1 MGPAMTPPA
10 PKYRSIQSTL
20 TTRIQRG
27 EYPSGLPGERALAQ
41 EFGVARVTIRSAL
54 AALDDAGLVQRQARR
69 GTLAT
74 AGPDA
79 TAHRRLLREHV
90 DKFLD
95 RGRHDRRKVLQMARM
110 AAPAAVA
117 RALGLAPGAS
127 VLRIVRVRAD
137 DKAPLTY
144 TESFVPLAFSHTL
157 TRAALERKA
166 LVQMLEEAG
175 VRISSAEQD
184 FTCIAATAQVA
195 SALQIAPDAPV
206 WKFHRVLFDPEGR
219 PIQLLLGWYRA
230 DRFEIRM
237 RLSREEDATKVWLDY
252 R

>member
-1 MGPAMTPPA
+1 MSSSSL
-10 PKYRSIQSTL
+10 KYRRIQSTL
-20 TTRIQRG
+20 TQRIQQG
-27 EYPSGLPGERALAQ
+27 DYPHGLPGERALAE

-54 AALDDAGLVQRQARR
+54 RALDDAGLVQRQARR
-69 GTLAT
+69 GTQAT
-74 AGPDA
+74 TGPDA

-95 RGRHDRRKVLQMARM
+95 RGRHDRRKVLHLGRVPAS
-110 AAPAAVA
+110 AAVA
-117 RALGLAPGAS
+117 RALQVPAGSS
-127 VLRIVRVRAD
+127 VLRVVRVRAD

-144 TESFVPLAFSHTL
+144 TECFLPLEFSHTL
-157 TRAALERKA
+157 TRGALERKA

-175 VRISSAEQD
+175 IRISSAEQD
-184 FTCIAATAQVA
+184 FTCIAAGAQPA
-195 SALQIAPDAPV
+195 RELQIAPGDPV
-206 WKFHRVLFDPEGR
+206 WKIHRVLFDPGNR